1 MNSFITLS
9 GMIGRGGGS
18 KNTNTIGYINS
29 YTKNITTDFSGSD
42 YIDLS
47 YSPYAA
53 TASGLN
59 PNNQNTTFA
68 LLKYNG
74 ENLKISDFR
83 ETGSFTL
90 HIKHAARYSL
100 LPLFNFQYP
109 NVIKLSQT
117 TPSSFKANFFSS
129 LNPGSIIP
137 YEITGCTTSDLNIA
151 SLNGSFV
158 ASFNTITYTISAGV
172 SSTITFN
179 VSGGL
184 SASIFV
190 QT

>member
-1 MNSFITLS
+1 MNSLS
-9 GMIGRGGGS
+9 SIGGMIVRGGQNVNS
-18 KNTNTIGYINS
+18 MNYINS
-29 YTKNITTDFSGSD
+29 YTKNLSTAFSGSD

-47 YSPYAA
+47 YSPYAV
-53 TASGLN
+53 TSSVLN
-59 PNNQNTTFA
+59 PNNENTTFA

-90 HIKHAARYSL
+90 HIKHATRYSL

-117 TPSSFKANFFSS
+117 TQSSFTADFFSS
-129 LNPGSIIP
+129 LNPGTVIP

-151 SLNGSFV
+151 SLNGSFT
-158 ASFNTITYTISAGV
+158 SSYNKITYTISSGV

-184 SASIFV
+184 STNIFV